1 MLCISNSC
9 GLKLYFSWFLIALN
23 INIPTSFTS
32 ADRYVMMTVKYETL
46 MTLIDVIVLTVN
58 GKKISCIFL
67 LFRQMLLLI

>member
-1 MLCISNSC
+1 
-9 GLKLYFSWFLIALN
+9 
-23 INIPTSFTS
+23 
-32 ADRYVMMTVKYETL
+32 VKYETL